1 MSSVLQVGGE
11 IAEYLS
17 DVEAQIVFDRGN
29 ASEFR
34 VTPMPMPIAE
44 DVDVLEPLYLT
55 YLGSY

>member
-17 DVEAQIVFDRGN
+17 DGEAQFVFDRGN

-34 VTPMPMPIAE
+34 VTPTPIAE
-44 DVDVLEPLYLT
+44 DVDVLELLYLT